1 MAANS
6 IPESFLAAQ
15 GYALFEYTGNGVFRP
30 IGEYPKWCQNLWK
43 GALTRDNSI
52 RLAEAS
58 PLLENFLIDA
68 EGFWNSNREG
78 SANSPV
84 WIERDPSG
92 RDVQLEAAALHVDGK
107 NVLLIRN
114 LASTYAER
122 QKLYQ
127 AARDSLLEHERLLR
141 EIQKKEILLHC
152 IIHDLSQPLTAMRG
166 CFNLMSLQ
174 DLSADLRRMV
184 ETGERESNRQE
195 QMIRSILQAFSADLA
210 GQQPSTESAPGAAD
224 IGAAAQRAAQEFSP
238 AFAEK
243 QIKLQV
249 DPAVDLSRDWTVAGD
264 DSRLDRVFGN
274 LLENALRYSPP
285 NTTVTIGLEEK
296 GKHVLAFVDD
306 QGPGLPK
313 DQSPDQM
320 FALFAKGKDKP
331 GKAGLGLYFCKITVE
346 RWGGTIGAETKTK
359 GGTRFWF
366 RLPRAAKTTRDAIKK
381 EAPRGPRGHDA
392 PSAPQKSSTAVTRP
406 RLDKPARSLRILVAE
421 DTDENRDLVGELLKK
436 RGHSVV
442 AVSDGRQALDELEKN
457 QYDIVLMDEQMPR
470 MDGLEATRA
479 IRQKEKSTG
488 RHQLV
493 VALTGNVTEEDKQQ
507 RVEAGMDGFVPKPFE
522 MHALFDTIEFL
533 AAGTQVIPA
542 SSMPPPPP
550 TAKERPAEQATQV
563 RSPAP
568 MPIEDVGAHL
578 LRTTGGN
585 EKLVKSLTK
594 SFLADAPKRLAAI
607 RAALAAKNAAKLDT
621 AAHALKGSAAI
632 FGAQNAVT
640 AAKNL
645 EAMGRSRNLSGADAQ
660 FRALEAAMQQLQS
673 ELIKIA
679 PQNKTKTATKT
690 KTKPASSA
698 KRRKK

>member
-1 MAANS
+1 M
-6 IPESFLAAQ
+6 
-15 GYALFEYTGNGVFRP
+15 
-30 IGEYPKWCQNLWK
+30 PKDS
-43 GALTRDNSI
+43 GI
-52 RLAEAS
+52 RTAKA
-58 PLLENFLIDA
+58 PRI
-68 EGFWNSNREG
+68 R
-78 SANSPV
+78 PV

-92 RDVQLEAAALHVDGK
+92 HDVQLEAAAFHVDGK

-195 QMIRSILQAFSADLA
+195 QMIRGILQAFSADLA
-210 GQQPSTESAPGAAD
+210 GQQASTESAPGAAD

-346 RWGGTIGAETKTK
+346 RWGGTIGAETKAK

-381 EAPRGPRGHDA
+381 EAPRGLRGPRGHDA
-392 PSAPQKSSTAVTRP
+392 PSAPQKSSMPVTRP
-406 RLDKPARSLRILVAE
+406 RLDKPARSLRVLVAE
-421 DTDENRDLVGELLKK
+421 DTDENRELVSELLKK
-436 RGHSVV
+436 RGHTVV
-442 AVSDGRQALDELEKN
+442 AVSDGRQALDEMEKN

-542 SSMPPPPP
+542 SPMPAPPSA
-550 TAKERPAEQATQV
+550 AKARFAELSTPAQ
-563 RSPAP
+563 SPAP

-607 RAALAAKNAAKLDT
+607 RAALTAKDAAKLDT

-632 FGAQNAVT
+632 FGAQTAVT

-660 FRALEAAMQQLQS
+660 FRALEAAMQQLQT

-679 PQNKTKTATKT
+679 SQNKTKPPTKT

>member
-1 MAANS
+1 MMAANS
-6 IPESFLAAQ
+6 ILESFLTAQ
-15 GYALFEYTGNGVFRP
+15 GYALFEYTGNGVFHP
-30 IGEYPKWCQNLWK
+30 IGEYPKWCQSLWK
-43 GALTRDNSI
+43 GALARDKSI
-52 RLAEAS
+52 RLAESS
-58 PLLENFLIDA
+58 PLLDNFLIDA
-68 EGFWNSNREG
+68 EAFWNSNREG

-92 RDVQLEAAALHVDGK
+92 REVQLEAAALHVDGK

-195 QMIRSILQAFSADLA
+195 QMIRGILQAFSADLA
-210 GQQPSTESAPGAAD
+210 GQQTSAESAPGATD
-224 IGAAAQRAAQEFSP
+224 IGAAAQRAVQEFSP

-249 DPAVDLSRDWTVAGD
+249 DPAVDLSRDWIVAGD

-296 GKHVLAFVDD
+296 GKQVLALVDD

-346 RWGGTIGAETKTK
+346 RWGGTIGAETKPK

-366 RLPRAAKTTRDAIKK
+366 RLPRAAKTTREAIKK
-381 EAPRGPRGHDA
+381 EAQRGQDA
-392 PSAPQKSSTAVTRP
+392 PSAPQKSSMAVTRP
-406 RLDKPARSLRILVAE
+406 RLDKPARSLRVLVAE
-421 DTDENRDLVGELLKK
+421 DTDENRELVSELLKK

-442 AVSDGRQALDELEKN
+442 AVSDGRQALNELEKN

-488 RHQLV
+488 KHQLV
-493 VALTGNVTEEDKQQ
+493 VALTGNVTEEDKRQ

-533 AAGTQVIPA
+533 VAGAQVIPA
-542 SSMPPPPP
+542 TPMPASPPA
-550 TAKERPAEQATQV
+550 AKERSAEQTT
-563 RSPAP
+563 RGPSPAP

-594 SFLADAPKRLAAI
+594 SFLADAPNRLAAI
-607 RAALAAKNAAKLDT
+607 RAALTAKNAAKLDT
-621 AAHALKGSAAI
+621 AAHALKGSVAI
-632 FGAQNAVT
+632 FGAKSAVT

-660 FRALEAAMQQLQS
+660 FRALEDAMKQLQA

-679 PQNKTKTATKT
+679 PHDKTKTATKT
-690 KTKPASSA
+690 KTKPASFA

>member
-1 MAANS
+1 MMAANP
-6 IPESFLAAQ
+6 ILESFLTAQ
-15 GYALFEYTGNGVFRP
+15 GYALFEYTGNGVFHP
-30 IGEYPKWCQNLWK
+30 LGEYPQWCQNLWK
-43 GALTRDNSI
+43 GALAKDKTI
-52 RLAEAS
+52 RLGEAS

-84 WIERDPSG
+84 WIERDSSG
-92 RDVQLEAAALHVDGK
+92 RDMQLEAAALHVDGK

-174 DLSADLRRMV
+174 NLSADLRRMV

-195 QMIRSILQAFSADLA
+195 QMIRGILQAFSADLA
-210 GQQPSTESAPGAAD
+210 GQQASTESAPSAAD
-224 IGAAAQRAAQEFSP
+224 IGAAAQRAVQEFSP

-243 QIKLQV
+243 QIKLQL
-249 DPAVDLSRDWTVAGD
+249 DPAVDLSRDLIVAGD

-296 GKHVLAFVDD
+296 GKQVLAFVDD

-346 RWGGTIGAETKTK
+346 RWGGTIGAETRTK

-366 RLPRAAKTTRDAIKK
+366 RLPSAAKTSRDDLNKK
-381 EAPRGPRGHDA
+381 TQRSQDA
-392 PSAPQKSSTAVTRP
+392 LPAPQKASKAVTRP
-406 RLDKPARSLRILVAE
+406 RLDKPARSLHVLVAE
-421 DTDENRDLVGELLKK
+421 DTDENRELVSELLKK

-442 AVSDGRQALDELEKN
+442 AVSDGRKALDELEKN

-470 MDGLEATRA
+470 MDGLDATRA

-488 RHQLV
+488 KHQLV

-542 SSMPPPPP
+542 SPMPPPPLA
-550 TAKERPAEQATQV
+550 AKQRSPEQATQAQ
-563 RSPAP
+563 SPV
-568 MPIEDVGAHL
+568 PIEDVGAHL

-607 RAALAAKNAAKLDT
+607 RAALTAKNAAKLDT

-632 FGAQNAVT
+632 FGAQSAVT

-645 EAMGRSRNLSGADAQ
+645 EAMGRSHNLSGADAQ
-660 FRALEAAMQQLQS
+660 FRALEAAMQQLQI
-673 ELIKIA
+673 ELNKIA
-679 PQNKTKTATKT
+679 PQSKTKMVTKT
-690 KTKPASSA
+690 KAKPPNSG

>member
-1 MAANS
+1 MTAATS
-6 IPESFLAAQ
+6 IFESFLAAQ
-15 GYALFEYTGNGVFRP
+15 GYALFEYMGSGVFHP
-30 IGEYPKWCQNLWK
+30 IGEYTKWCQNLWK
-43 GALTRDNSI
+43 GALGRDKSI

-84 WIERDPSG
+84 WIERDSSG
-92 RDVQLEAAALHVDGK
+92 REVQLEATALHVDGK

-184 ETGERESNRQE
+184 QTGERESNRQE
-195 QMIRSILQAFSADLA
+195 QMIRGILQAFSADLA
-210 GQQPSTESAPGAAD
+210 GQQTSAESAPSAAD
-224 IGAAAQRAAQEFSP
+224 IGAAAQRAVQEFSP

-243 QIKLQV
+243 QIKLQL
-249 DPAVDLSRDWTVAGD
+249 DPAVDLSRDWIVTGD
-264 DSRLDRVFGN
+264 DSRVDRVFGN
-274 LLENALRYSPP
+274 LLENALRYSLP
-285 NTTVTIGLEEK
+285 NTTVGIGLEEK
-296 GKHVLAFVDD
+296 GKQVLAFVDD

-366 RLPRAAKTTRDAIKK
+366 RLPRAEKATRDGLKK
-381 EAPRGPRGHDA
+381 TVPRGQDA
-392 PSAPQKSSTAVTRP
+392 PSAPQKSAIAVTSP
-406 RLDKPARSLRILVAE
+406 RLDKLARSLRILVAE
-421 DTDENRDLVGELLKK
+421 DTDENRELVSELLKK

-442 AVSDGRQALDELEKN
+442 GVSDGRQALNELEKN
-457 QYDIVLMDEQMPR
+457 QYDVVLMDEQMPR

-479 IRQKEKSTG
+479 IRQKEKATG
-488 RHQLV
+488 KHQVV

-533 AAGTQVIPA
+533 AAGNQVIPA
-542 SSMPPPPP
+542 SSGPPPSSTAKDHSAEKATPPQP
-550 TAKERPAEQATQV
+550 TAPT
-563 RSPAP
+563 
-568 MPIEDVGAHL
+568 PIEDVRTHL
-578 LRTTGGN
+578 FRTTGGN

-594 SFLADAPKRLAAI
+594 SFLADAPKRLAVI
-607 RAALAAKNAAKLDT
+607 RTALAAKNAAKLDT
-621 AAHALKGSAAI
+621 AAHALKGSVAI
-632 FGAQNAVT
+632 FGAQAAVT

-645 EAMGRSRNLSGADAQ
+645 EAMGRSRNLAGADAQ
-660 FRALEAAMQQLQS
+660 FRALEAAMQQLQA

-679 PQNKTKTATKT
+679 PQNKTKTAAKS
-690 KTKPASSA
+690 KKKSASSS